1 MCRPAWRLAPALS
14 SLGSTTARGFRRS
27 EMQAETTLHRNGIS
41 NQATREAP
49 IDAGKSWSTE
59 INLVASRKINQVV
72 DVGGPAAGNPRGMRR
87 ALLTTIGI
95 PVSLATSADA
105 IRSNLLTRWRR
116 QGERSQILC
125 FVQPSLIG
133 LIDGTISTL
142 APIFAAALLVGL
154 AASLGAA
161 ISMGLSEALSD
172 DGELSGRGNSL
183 VRGALTGIATFV
195 GGTFHALP
203 FLISDTQTALK
214 IAYVVV
220 AMELITIAWV
230 RRRFLQVPLHRS
242 LIQVTIGGFI
252 VAGLGALIGHA

>member
-1 MCRPAWRLAPALS
+1 
-14 SLGSTTARGFRRS
+14 
-27 EMQAETTLHRNGIS
+27 MQAETTLHGNGIS
-41 NQATREAP
+41 NQVAGEAP
-49 IDAGKSWSTE
+49 TDARNSWSTE

-72 DVGGPAAGNPRGMRR
+72 DVGGPAARNPRGMRR
-87 ALLTTIGI
+87 AMLTTIGI
-95 PVSLATSADA
+95 PLSVASSADA
-105 IRSNLLTRWRR
+105 IRCELVRRWHG
-116 QGERSQILC
+116 QGERRQILR

-142 APIFAAALLVGL
+142 APIFAAAFLVGSHAALLVGL

-183 VRGALTGIATFV
+183 VRGALTGVATFV

-203 FLISDTQTALK
+203 FLINETQTALK
-214 IAYVVV
+214 LAYVVV
-220 AMELITIAWV
+220 AIELITIAWV

-242 LIQVTIGGFI
+242 LIQVTMGGFV

>member
-1 MCRPAWRLAPALS
+1 MGAPA
-14 SLGSTTARGFRRS
+14 STFER
-27 EMQAETTLHRNGIS
+27 
-41 NQATREAP
+41 
-49 IDAGKSWSTE
+49 
-59 INLVASRKINQVV
+59 
-72 DVGGPAAGNPRGMRR
+72 
-87 ALLTTIGI
+87 
-95 PVSLATSADA
+95 
-105 IRSNLLTRWRR
+105 IRSLD
-116 QGERSQILC
+116 ERSLQLRLI
-125 FVQPSLIG
+125 QPGLIG

-142 APIFAAALLVGL
+142 APIFAAAFLAGSHAALLVGL

-183 VRGALTGIATFV
+183 VRGALTGMATFV

-214 IAYVVV
+214 LAYVVV
-220 AMELITIAWV
+220 AIELITIAWV

-242 LIQVTIGGFI
+242 LIQVTMGGFV

>member
-1 MCRPAWRLAPALS
+1 
-14 SLGSTTARGFRRS
+14 
-27 EMQAETTLHRNGIS
+27 
-41 NQATREAP
+41 
-49 IDAGKSWSTE
+49 
-59 INLVASRKINQVV
+59 
-72 DVGGPAAGNPRGMRR
+72 MRR
-87 ALLTTIGI
+87 AMLTTIGI
-95 PVSLATSADA
+95 PLSMATSAEA
-105 IRSNLLTRWRR
+105 IRCELVQRWRR
-116 QGERSQILC
+116 QGKRAQVLR

-142 APIFAAALLVGL
+142 APIFAAAFLVGSHAALMVGL

-183 VRGALTGIATFV
+183 ARGALTGIATFV

-203 FLISDTQTALK
+203 FLLSDTQTALK

-220 AMELITIAWV
+220 GMELITIAWV

-242 LIQVTIGGFI
+242 LVQVTMGGFV
-252 VAGLGALIGHA
+252 VAGVGILLGHA

>member
-1 MCRPAWRLAPALS
+1 
-14 SLGSTTARGFRRS
+14 
-27 EMQAETTLHRNGIS
+27 MQAETTLHRNGIS
-41 NQATREAP
+41 NQVPREAR

-105 IRSNLLTRWRR
+105 IRSSRLTRWRR

-142 APIFAAALLVGL
+142 APIFAAAFLVGSHAALLVGL
-154 AASLGAA
+154 AASLGAD
-161 ISMGLSEALSD
+161 ISMGLSEAPSD
-172 DGELSGRGNSL
+172 DGELSGRWNSL
-183 VRGALTGIATFV
+183 FPR
-195 GGTFHALP
+195 ALP
-203 FLISDTQTALK
+203 RMPPFARETFPA
-214 IAYVVV
+214 
-220 AMELITIAWV
+220 
-230 RRRFLQVPLHRS
+230 
-242 LIQVTIGGFI
+242 
-252 VAGLGALIGHA
+252 

>member
-1 MCRPAWRLAPALS
+1 MEL
-14 SLGSTTARGFRRS
+14 
-27 EMQAETTLHRNGIS
+27 RNQPCIG
-41 NQATREAP
+41 
-49 IDAGKSWSTE
+49 
-59 INLVASRKINQVV
+59 RKINHVV
-72 DVGGPAAGNPRGMRR
+72 DVGPPATPDAPDMRR
-87 ALLTTIGI
+87 AMLTTIGV
-95 PVSLATSADA
+95 PLSVAAASAESMRSDLSMAVSRTASDL
-105 IRSNLLTRWRR
+105 IERWKA
-116 QGERSQILC
+116 QGERGQILR

-142 APIFAAALLVGL
+142 APIFAAAFLVGSHAALLVGL

-172 DGELSGRGNSL
+172 DGELSGRGSSL

-214 IAYVVV
+214 VAYVVV
-220 AMELITIAWV
+220 GMELIAIAWV

-242 LIQVTIGGFI
+242 LVQVTMGGCV
-252 VAGLGALIGHA
+252 VAGVGALIGHA

>member
-1 MCRPAWRLAPALS
+1 
-14 SLGSTTARGFRRS
+14 
-27 EMQAETTLHRNGIS
+27 MQAETTLHRNGIS
-41 NQATREAP
+41 NQVTREAP

-72 DVGGPAAGNPRGMRR
+72 DVGGPPAGNPRGMRR

-142 APIFAAALLVGL
+142 APIFAAAFLVGSHAALLVGL

>member
-1 MCRPAWRLAPALS
+1 
-14 SLGSTTARGFRRS
+14 
-27 EMQAETTLHRNGIS
+27 
-41 NQATREAP
+41 
-49 IDAGKSWSTE
+49 
-59 INLVASRKINQVV
+59 
-72 DVGGPAAGNPRGMRR
+72 MRR
-87 ALLTTIGI
+87 AMLTTIGI
-95 PVSLATSADA
+95 PLVLAVTSAETV
-105 IRSNLLTRWRR
+105 RSDFVLAVSRTADNLIERWRG
-116 QGERSQILC
+116 QGERGQILR

-142 APIFAAALLVGL
+142 APIFAAAFLAGSHAALLVGL

-203 FLISDTQTALK
+203 FIISDTQSALHL
-214 IAYVVV
+214 AYVVV
-220 AMELITIAWV
+220 GMELITIAWV

-242 LIQVTIGGFI
+242 LVQVTMGGFV
-252 VAGLGALIGHA
+252 VAGVGVLIGHA